1 MAHILKKKNERKKE
15 TRKERKTERK
25 EGRKEASRPA
35 RGCLSAAG
43 KITAPPL
50 HTDEEIPTRPEEALQ
65 RCPQGHSQ
73 GLWAQVLPSYFFLRY
88 LTQPFTSLH
97 PHLLTCKLG
106 VVTEATSLGG
116 CECPVK

>member
-1 MAHILKKKNERKKE
+1 MVLIWPQITPCPLGGITHVQSVWL
-15 TRKERKTERK
+15 
-25 EGRKEASRPA
+25 GGDV

-97 PHLLTCKLG
+97 PHLPW
-106 VVTEATSLGG
+106 SLQSA
-116 CECPVK
+116 KH